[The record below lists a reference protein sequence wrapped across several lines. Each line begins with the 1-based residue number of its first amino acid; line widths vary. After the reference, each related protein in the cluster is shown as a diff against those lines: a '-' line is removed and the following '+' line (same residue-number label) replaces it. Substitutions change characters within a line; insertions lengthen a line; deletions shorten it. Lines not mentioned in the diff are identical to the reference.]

1 MAKQKPWNQYEA
13 VILLEA
19 YVQVCEGKID
29 RKKLFLRS
37 RAYYNGELRQKAMR

>member
-19 YVQVCEGKID
+19 YVQVYEGKID
-29 RKKLFLRS
+29 RK
-37 RAYYNGELRQKAMR
+37 